1 MTGTTVNPSAVT
13 RPADAAAPAGAAL
26 VDRHHARHVRQQ
38 AFSWIKAV
46 ILLLVMLLINM
57 PIILTAINSFRP
69 KNDIL
74 SGSTLIPKHVTLD
87 NYQVVLGKTL
97 FTHWFFNSIWVSL
110 VAMSIALVASA
121 FAGYSLSRYR
131 TRVNSIFSSLLMAFQ
146 LFPLVLSIIAL
157 MVLFQRAHLTK
168 TFFPAIILY
177 IVMSLP
183 FCTWMFKGFFDSIP
197 RELEESARV
206 DGCTSFQAML
216 RIVVP
221 LAGPGAAAVA
231 IYAFLLAYNEYMVAS
246 AFLKNPATLNTV
258 SIGLRSFFQQNTTE
272 WGQILAAS
280 TIAAL
285 PPLILFLLVQK
296 WMIQGM
302 AAGAIKG

>member
-1 MTGTTVNPSAVT
+1 MSTTITPG
-13 RPADAAAPAGAAL
+13 DGAAPAVQL
-26 VDRHHARHVRQQ
+26 VDRHRGRYLRRRIS
-38 AFSWIKAV
+38 SWLLGIT
-46 ILLLVMLLINM
+46 LLVIMLLINM
-57 PIILTAINSFRP
+57 PVILTMINSFRP
-69 KNDIL
+69 RNDIL
-74 SGSTLIPKHVTLD
+74 VGSTLFPDNVTLM
-87 NYQVVLGKTL
+87 NYQAVLGKTAYL
-97 FTHWFFNSIWVSL
+97 TWFMNSVWVSL
-110 VAMSIALVASA
+110 VATAIALVASGL
-121 FAGYSLSRYR
+121 AGYSLSRYR
-131 TRVNSIFSSLLMAFQ
+131 TKINAGYSSALMAFQ

-157 MVLFQRAHLTK
+157 MIIFQKTGLTK

-177 IVMSLP
+177 VVMALP

-197 RELEESARV
+197 RELEDAARV
-206 DGCTSFQAML
+206 DGCSSFTAMI

-246 AFLKNPATLNTV
+246 AFLKSPTTLNTI

-280 TIAAL
+280 TLAVI
-285 PPLILFLLVQK
+285 PPMILFLLVQK

-302 AAGAIKG
+302 AAGAVKG

>member
-1 MTGTTVNPSAVT
+1 MTTMAPTTSH
-13 RPADAAAPAGAAL
+13 
-26 VDRHHARHVRQQ
+26 VDRHHGRYVRRR
-38 AFSWIKAV
+38 ALSWVKA
-46 ILLLVMLLINM
+46 IALLAIMLIINM

-69 KNDIL
+69 KLDIL
-74 SGSTLIPKHVTLD
+74 KGSTLFPKVVTLD
-87 NYQVVLGKTL
+87 NYIAVLGKTQY
-97 FTHWFFNSIWVSL
+97 THWFINSVWVSL
-110 VAMSIALVASA
+110 VAMAIALIASG

-131 TRVNSIFSSLLMAFQ
+131 TRVNSVYSNLLMAFQ
-146 LFPLVLSIIAL
+146 LFPLVLSIVAL
-157 MVLFQRAHLTK
+157 MVLFQKTGLTK

-197 RELEESARV
+197 RELEEQARV

-246 AFLKNPATLNTV
+246 AFLKNPASLNTI
-258 SIGLRSFFQQNTTE
+258 SIGLRSFFQQYTTE
-272 WGQILAAS
+272 WGQILASS

-302 AAGAIKG
+302 AAGAVKG

>member
-1 MTGTTVNPSAVT
+1 MTTMAPTTPH
-13 RPADAAAPAGAAL
+13 
-26 VDRHHARHVRQQ
+26 VDRHHGRYVRRR
-38 AFSWIKAV
+38 ALSWVKA
-46 ILLLVMLLINM
+46 IALLAIMLIINM

-69 KNDIL
+69 KLDIL
-74 SGSTLIPKHVTLD
+74 KGSTLFPKVVTLD
-87 NYQVVLGKTL
+87 NYIAVLGKTQY
-97 FTHWFFNSIWVSL
+97 THWFINSVWVSL
-110 VAMSIALVASA
+110 VAMAIALIASG

-131 TRVNSIFSSLLMAFQ
+131 TRVNSVYSNLLMAFQ
-146 LFPLVLSIIAL
+146 LFPLVLSIVAL
-157 MVLFQRAHLTK
+157 MVLFQKTGLTK

-197 RELEESARV
+197 RELEEQARV

-246 AFLKNPATLNTV
+246 AFLKNPASLNTI
-258 SIGLRSFFQQNTTE
+258 SIGLRSFFQQYTTE
-272 WGQILAAS
+272 WGQILASS

-302 AAGAIKG
+302 AAGAVKG